1 MPHLTGYWMFVNERK
16 LPLIRRSH
24 LCGILL
30 SSRIFG
36 KNALIRLGWD
46 SQNTLQHE
54 GFTNVGMEVFC
65 PGVSLGL
72 WEEVQRWCLGAEKGW
87 IRSGIAWKKW
97 PITWR
102 NFSYVN
108 HKKLSHPLLSLHVP
122 LVVVYKYSTK
132 LRNKRDVIL
141 NNK

>member
-1 MPHLTGYWMFVNERK
+1 
-16 LPLIRRSH
+16 
-24 LCGILL
+24 
-30 SSRIFG
+30 
-36 KNALIRLGWD
+36 
-46 SQNTLQHE
+46 
-54 GFTNVGMEVFC
+54 MEVFC

-108 HKKLSHPLLSLHVP
+108 HKKLSYPHLFTCTLGRDEESNINDDDQDGTNNVTIEMKTRNNNSVISKVNINVTNLNA
-122 LVVVYKYSTK
+122 TK
-132 LRNKRDVIL
+132 KGSKKKNKKKKQQIDS
-141 NNK
+141 